1 MSRKYP
7 NVKEGKLSHEGR
19 TYDQPD
25 SDEQYVMVIEL
36 GNLVSVDPLYEVWVW
51 QGIAAVVPNDHLGV
65 ME

>member
-7 NVKEGKLSHEGR
+7 NVKEGKLSHEGC